1 MQTDYVFQ
9 VFEGLGGGE
18 GPVTKG
24 LEKKLAVGFCQSDGL
39 ALPHKGLP
47 VIGGRGETKTGAVGA
62 PHGAR
67 LSPIADRLEAPHP
80 CPTTDAE
87 FPRRGGAMTSSSSGD
102 NAEEPSM
109 PLGLGV
115 RRLGESEPD
124 PVVSPVGR
132 AIGAIGR
139 ATGPGSPMEARLA
152 GPGGIMGGGEL
163 SGPGGILDGGPI
175 GVDADGMPPRKVE
188 SNGGPAPKLRGTAE
202 GAKGGGGGP

>member
-1 MQTDYVFQ
+1 MQTEDAIQ
-9 VFEGLGGGE
+9 VFGGGE

-24 LEKKLAVGFCQSDGL
+24 LEKKFAVGFCQSSPGL
-39 ALPHKGLP
+39 TPPHKGLP
-47 VIGGRGETKTGAVGA
+47 LIGGRGETKPGAVGA

-67 LSPIADRLEAPHP
+67 LSPMADRLGAPHP
-80 CPTTDAE
+80 WPKAAG

-102 NAEEPSM
+102 NAEEPSI

-124 PVVSPVGR
+124 PGVSPAGR

-139 ATGPGSPMEARLA
+139 ATGPGSPMEARLP

-175 GVDADGMPPRKVE
+175 GEDAGGKLPRKAG
-188 SNGGPAPKLRGTAE
+188 SNGGPAPKLRETAE
-202 GAKGGGGGP
+202 GANGAGEP

>member
-1 MQTDYVFQ
+1 MQTDYVIQ
-9 VFEGLGGGE
+9 VFEGCGDE

-24 LEKKLAVGFCQSDGL
+24 LEKKLAVGFCQSGPGL
-39 ALPHKGLP
+39 TFPHKGLP
-47 VIGGRGETKTGAVGA
+47 PIGGRGETKPGAEGA

-67 LSPIADRLEAPHP
+67 LSPMADRLGAPHP
-80 CPTTDAE
+80 CPTADAG
-87 FPRRGGAMTSSSSGD
+87 FPRRGGAITSSSSGD

-124 PVVSPVGR
+124 PGVSPAGR

-139 ATGPGSPMEARLA
+139 ATGPGSPIEARLL

-175 GVDADGMPPRKVE
+175 GDAGGKPPR
-188 SNGGPAPKLRGTAE
+188 
-202 GAKGGGGGP
+202 